1 MREFMRRV
9 SDYLNERREDPER
22 KEDRL
27 SIVVIG
33 AVAVVVIV
41 LILLLLWDYTAT
53 QEKKQKEARERT
65 QELLKEQA
73 EEQELTA
80 ITYEEKMAEYMSQ
93 SAGEELRQEYLTS
106 TSDLGEKVKEL
117 QTTLERVQKEVEK
130 LIRENQEEGQTEKL
144 TRLEKEVQTVL
155 ERIRDM
161 ETKYADLS
169 DLIQT
174 IDQEKIAMIQK
185 QIQAFQAELEQ
196 VRTDIAGIHQKIASL
211 EKEDKDLWE
220 KLSKVEQRLA
230 TALEKD
236 LNEIDQRMDGLSR
249 NMDDLEKKMDALS
262 AEGLAYRY
270 EQRTN
275 TLYLMPNQRAGA
287 KEAQP

>member
-1 MREFMRRV
+1 MREFMTKV

-27 SIVVIG
+27 SLVVIG

-41 LILLLLWDYTAT
+41 LVLLLLWGYTTA
-53 QEKKQKEARERT
+53 QEKKQKEAEQKA
-65 QELLKEQA
+65 QELLQEQM

-80 ITYEEKMAEYMSQ
+80 VTYEEKMAEYMSQ
-93 SAGEELRQEYLTS
+93 NAGEELRQEYLTS

-117 QTTLERVQKEVEK
+117 QTTLEQVQKEVEK
-130 LIRENQEEGQTEKL
+130 LIKENQEEGQTEKL
-144 TRLEKEVQTVL
+144 TQLEKEIKTVL
-155 ERIRDM
+155 ERIREM
-161 ETKYADLS
+161 EAKYADLS

-174 IDQEKIAMIQK
+174 IDKEKITMIQQ

-196 VRTDIAGIHQKIASL
+196 VRTDVAGIHSKIAAL
-211 EKEDKDLWE
+211 EKEDRALWE
-220 KLSKVEQRLA
+220 KLSKVEQSLA
-230 TALEKD
+230 GAMEKE
-236 LNEIDQRMDGLSR
+236 LNEIDQRMDDLFR
-249 NMDDLEKKMDALS
+249 DLEKKINALA

-275 TLYLMPNQRAGA
+275 TLYLMPNQKSGT